1 MTYLYQPGKRAHDV
15 QSDRLVLTTSSF
27 ADAEEKRG
35 LAPLAEVPLRGP
47 IRPLLTTTDDRF
59 AGRMALVGDA
69 EKEGINSSRFGKGGG
84 SSGKGGDMG
93 GSASD
98 GGSTP

>member
-1 MTYLYQPGKRAHDV
+1 MLIVID
-15 QSDRLVLTTSSF
+15 LVLTTSSF
-27 ADAEEKRG
+27 VDAEEKRG